1 MKYSIEG
8 EIDFYAELNSLSND
22 VNIVKDACNN
32 DDSNESDGNN
42 ICNANMQLMKMIPLI
57 FV

>member
-22 VNIVKDACNN
+22 VNIDKI
-32 DDSNESDGNN
+32 E
-42 ICNANMQLMKMIPLI
+42 IQR
-57 FV
+57 